1 MRFERR
7 QTQPGPDHAISPDAR
22 GVGAG
27 FAGWPERAARAF
39 VQQVPGGADPVA
51 ATEALATRLEA
62 RARVQGIAPAEGWAA
77 NIRGMILSRQVAVD
91 SALWT
96 GRRAP
101 EAALPLPVDLKGT
114 DQVPTPLVQAVVAG
128 APLALEFGGAWV
140 ASGPRVALDLRCFV
154 EAGAVSVDAL
164 EQAVRAWTL
173 ALVVAAGPGRRPG
186 AMILAGLGG
195 ALMRLGL
202 GYATP
207 EGRAAAMA
215 MATLAEA
222 ARRDMA
228 AELGLDAGAA
238 PIVRQEPDRVPAGAQ
253 PALLRARALAA
264 VRSDAP
270 EATGKAP
277 MLTVAPLGSLAA
289 ILGLGDDPLA
299 PVSSLRLDAERP
311 EGHIGCPVPELEAGL
326 AAQGHDPDRIA
337 AAIRHATG
345 HGTLA
350 AAPGID
356 HAALRACGI
365 DGDRIARIEAA
376 LAEARDLRAVVT
388 PWRLGPDF
396 CRDQLGIDPETLSD
410 HGMGLLERLGFDAA
424 QIDAANRHVFG
435 MGTLRGAPGLSPEA
449 AASFDCAETVGPRP
463 RLAMAATLASVL
475 TGPVRAQLAFDGAET
490 EAALNRAIRAARRA
504 RIAALLPQRLD
515 APGEIAARLREILAM
530 LPEGIRPGTAPSE
543 VLELLDAAGRSRPDA
558 RRHARDLRARLLA
571 EPWAGQDAATPSRT
585 GVRGMERLR
594 PRGVADP

>member
-7 QTQPGPDHAISPDAR
+7 QTQPGPDHAIGPDAR

-51 ATEALATRLEA
+51 TTEALTTRLEA
-62 RARVQGIAPAEGWAA
+62 RARVQGIAAAEGWAA
-77 NIRGMILSRQVAVD
+77 DIRGMILSRQVAVD
-91 SALWT
+91 PALWT

-114 DQVPTPLVQAVVAG
+114 DQVSTPLVQAVVAG
-128 APLALEFGGAWV
+128 APLAMEFGAPD
-140 ASGPRVALDLRCFV
+140 ASGPRVALDLGCFV

-164 EQAVRAWTL
+164 ERAVRAWTPG
-173 ALVVAAGPGRRPG
+173 LVVASGPGRRPG

-222 ARRDMA
+222 ARWAVA

-238 PIVRQEPDRVPAGAQ
+238 PIIRQEPDRVPAGAQ
-253 PALLRARALAA
+253 AALLRARALAA
-264 VRSDAP
+264 VRRDAP

-277 MLTVAPLGSLAA
+277 MLMVAPLGSLAA

-424 QIDAANRHVFG
+424 RIDAANRHVFG
-435 MGTLRGAPGLSPEA
+435 TGTLRGAPGLSPEA
-449 AASFDCAETVGPRP
+449 AASFDCAETVSPRA

-475 TGPVRAQLAFDGAET
+475 SGPVRAPLAFDGAET

-504 RIAALLPQRLD
+504 GIAALLPQRLD
-515 APGEIAARLREILAM
+515 ARSEIAARLHEILAM

-571 EPWAGQDAATPSRT
+571 EPWSGQDAAAPSRAE
-585 GVRGMERLR
+585 VRGMERLR
-594 PRGVADP
+594 PGGVADP

>member
-1 MRFERR
+1 MRFERH
-7 QTQPGPDHAISPDAR
+7 QTQPGPDHAIGPDAR
-22 GVGAG
+22 GMGAG
-27 FAGWPERAARAF
+27 FAGWPERATRAF

-51 ATEALATRLEA
+51 ATEALTTRLEA
-62 RARVQGIAPAEGWAA
+62 RARVQGIAAAEDWAA
-77 NIRGMILSRQVAVD
+77 DLRGMILSRQVAVD

-96 GRRAP
+96 GRRVA
-101 EAALPLPVDLKGT
+101 EAVLPLPVDLKGNEP
-114 DQVPTPLVQAVVAG
+114 VPTPLVQAVVAG
-128 APLALEFGGAWV
+128 APLALEFGAPG

-164 EQAVRAWTL
+164 ERAVRAWAL

-215 MATLAEA
+215 MAALAEA
-222 ARRDMA
+222 ARWA
-228 AELGLDAGAA
+228 VAVELGLDAGAA
-238 PIVRQEPDRVPAGAQ
+238 PIIRQEPDRVPAGAQ
-253 PALLRARALAA
+253 AALLRARALAA
-264 VRSDAP
+264 VRRDAP

-277 MLTVAPLGSLAA
+277 MLMVAPLGSLAA

-311 EGHIGCPVPELEAGL
+311 EGHVGRPVPELEAGL
-326 AAQGHDPDRIA
+326 AAQCHAPDRIA
-337 AAIRHATG
+337 AAIRHAIG
-345 HGTLA
+345 HGTLV

-356 HAALRACGI
+356 HAALRAFGI

-424 QIDAANRHVFG
+424 RIDAANWHVFG
-435 MGTLRGAPGLSPEA
+435 TGTLRGAPGLSPETA
-449 AASFDCAETVGPRP
+449 VGFDCAETVGPRP
-463 RLAMAATLASVL
+463 RLAMAAALASVL
-475 TGPVRAQLAFDGAET
+475 SGPVRAPLAFEGT
-490 EAALNRAIRAARRA
+490 EAEAGLDRAIRAARRA
-504 RIAALLPQRLD
+504 GIAALLPQRLD

-571 EPWAGQDAATPSRT
+571 EPWSGQDAAAPSRT

-594 PRGVADP
+594 PGGVADP